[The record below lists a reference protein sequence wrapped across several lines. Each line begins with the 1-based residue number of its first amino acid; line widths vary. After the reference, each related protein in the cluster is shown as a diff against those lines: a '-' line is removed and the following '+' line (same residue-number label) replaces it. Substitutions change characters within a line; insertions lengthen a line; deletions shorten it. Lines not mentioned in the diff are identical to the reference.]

1 MKTYELLDRFELLYP
16 TKTKLADLRRIY
28 IDQDLTSIFRLMPDE
43 YEELRKAVVEQ
54 NLHSIFRL
62 TNGDEELRK
71 AVLEQNLHSIFRLV
85 DGEVNGELEE
95 LRKAVLEQNL
105 HSIFR
110 LLPDEHEEL
119 RKAVLEQN
127 LHSIFRLLPDE
138 HEELR
143 KAIVEQNLH
152 SIFRLVDDED
162 LRKLVLEDNIWKLW
176 PILDRYVDTQ
186 FVAAFKNFFV
196 NETKIWDDCFS
207 RGQIKSKLWI
217 IKELTKLNLDLGTV
231 FLCAGWYATLATML
245 FESKIKVSK
254 IRSFDN
260 DPSCAKIA
268 EVFNKPWV
276 EDAWRFKASTVDI
289 MDFEWTDVPAPSDG
303 TLGNFYYM
311 TSGTDKPIQMK
322 DNPDTII
329 NTSCEHIANFDEWYN
344 NIPDGKL
351 VILQSN
357 DYFEIEEHVN
367 CHKSISQFSKSTP
380 MNETLFEGELFL
392 PDYTR
397 FMKIGYK

>member
-16 TKTKLADLRRIY
+16 TNTKLADLRRIY

-85 DGEVNGELEE
+85 DGEVNGEL
-95 LRKAVLEQNL
+95 
-105 HSIFR
+105 
-110 LLPDEHEEL
+110 EEL

-268 EVFNKPWV
+268 EVFNKPWF

-289 MDFEWTDVPAPSDG
+289 MDFEWSDAPAPSDG